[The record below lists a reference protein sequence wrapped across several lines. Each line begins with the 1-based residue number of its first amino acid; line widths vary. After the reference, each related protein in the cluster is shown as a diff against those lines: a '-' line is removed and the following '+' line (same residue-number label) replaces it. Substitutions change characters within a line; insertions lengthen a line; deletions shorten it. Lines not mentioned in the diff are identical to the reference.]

1 MLATFNTSDV
11 LLVNC
16 NCKSNSASER
26 KSEMMAFV
34 TRTHSPTH
42 SSSQCFSFS
51 SAVEYLQP
59 LKCIRCAV
67 DGNGKLCLSLH
78 TVSQFSLMNE
88 MSVELALECNCSE
101 CSRDSN
107 SLNGR
112 NGSTKSRQ
120 RTNKREE
127 CETMERMHV
136 KCSISFS
143 PSNKFREKVD
153 SVAYK

>member
-1 MLATFNTSDV
+1 MLMLATFNTSDV

-16 NCKSNSASER
+16 NCKSNSANER
-26 KSEMMAFV
+26 KSEMDGV
-34 TRTHSPTH
+34 CTHTPPLTH
-42 SSSQCFSFS
+42 SSAQCFGFS
-51 SAVEYLQP
+51 SPVEYLQP

-88 MSVELALECNCSE
+88 MSVELVLECNCSE

-112 NGSTKSRQ
+112 NGSTESRQ
-120 RTNKREE
+120 RTSVRNVKTWSE
-127 CETMERMHV
+127 CT
-136 KCSISFS
+136 
-143 PSNKFREKVD
+143 
-153 SVAYK
+153 